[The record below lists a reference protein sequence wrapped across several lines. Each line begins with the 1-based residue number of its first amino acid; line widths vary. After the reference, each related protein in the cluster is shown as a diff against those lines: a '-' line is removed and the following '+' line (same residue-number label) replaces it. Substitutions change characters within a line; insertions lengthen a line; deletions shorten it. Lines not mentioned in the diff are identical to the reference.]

1 MIKSLCFLLTV
12 CCIFSFYSTPA
23 SLSNVSSSDTAEDS
37 VSFSLMSA
45 ADIYNELEEQEI
57 DVENSKEYDVCVW
70 IEARE
75 DLSINLSASR
85 IVADYDKID
94 EALYQHR
101 ANVKEHYLQH
111 NQQLVDKMSLN
122 ECNYTV
128 SFFAP
133 YVEVIFDDVYE
144 YEIYE
149 SSLVGK
155 AEANEDIIAS
165 ICSFITTQGTDDA
178 TQNSETST
186 VNYPFSEAIEDIGA
200 ADSEFTGE
208 GIKVGVIEIG
218 RPNSTVNLK
227 EGLYTFLGNSVTDH
241 CTKVTSIIGGNSG
254 IAEDVH
260 LYCMPLDSG
269 LLSACNTLVN
279 TYGVHII
286 NMSHGII
293 SMGYSLKL
301 DNYIDSVVSNSG
313 CTFVKSSGTKEDGD
327 MYISSPGC
335 ALNAIT
341 VGAIDYDKHVSYS
354 SLWQKIDNNT
364 RNVDFLLKPDVVAP
378 GGKISGIENI
388 EGTFGGTSAA
398 TPMVTGVIALLM
410 EEFPMLKMN
419 PDLVKS
425 LVHLGAEKLPTQ
437 TNYFDEQAGFG
448 LINYQNMRNCML
460 NSEYSFFD
468 IDPTDSAGAIVSSID
483 TRVTIPYLDS
493 IEINTN
499 VIIHTLDNYSNVNY
513 DSLKV
518 YELPVYTDYIIKI
531 FDLGTSTYVAES
543 TVDSSVDYLTFTN
556 RNANNSSFRID
567 IVLAETETRSGVE
580 FGTIAYNI
588 VPHSHSYT
596 YTWQSVG
603 RHTASCECGLSRT
616 ESHTAVP
623 GSFGGPTGYGICM
636 FCHGRVSMGTLLS
649 VPEGLAHTDNGSYIL
664 PNGNIILVE
673 EDVEAYLAGTLEF
686 YYGEKE

>member
-1 MIKSLCFLLTV
+1 MIKSLCLVLAI
-12 CCIFSFYSTPA
+12 CCIFPFYALQETGSIFNDATEE
-23 SLSNVSSSDTAEDS
+23 SVSISIDLMSISDVYKKLEAQEISAESSD
-37 VSFSLMSA
+37 
-45 ADIYNELEEQEI
+45 
-57 DVENSKEYDVCVW
+57 EYDICLLV
-70 IEARE
+70 EARE
-75 DLSINLSASR
+75 DPSLDLSASR
-85 IVADYDKID
+85 IVADDDKID

-200 ADSEFTGE
+200 ADSEFTGD
-208 GIKVGVIEIG
+208 GIKVGVIEEG
-218 RPNSTVNLK
+218 RPHSTVNLK
-227 EGLYTFLGNSVTDH
+227 EGLYTFLGNNVTDH
-241 CTKVTSIIGGNSG
+241 STKVTSIIGGNSG
-254 IAEDVH
+254 IAEDVY
-260 LYCMPLDSG
+260 LYCMPLESG
-269 LLSACNTLVN
+269 LLSACNTLIN

-286 NMSHGII
+286 NMSCGIDPL
-293 SMGYSLKL
+293 GYYSKY
-301 DNYIDSVVSNSG
+301 DDYIDSVVSNSC
-313 CTFVKSSGTKEDGD
+313 CTFVKSSGTEGEYD
-327 MYISSPGC
+327 YYSRVTSPGC

-341 VGAIDYDKHVSYS
+341 VGAIDYDKNISSSSY
-354 SLWQKIDNNT
+354 WEIVEIGNE
-364 RNVDFLLKPDVVAP
+364 FLLKPDIVAP

-410 EEFPMLKMN
+410 EEFPSLRVN
-419 PDLVKS
+419 PELVKS
-425 LVHLGAEKLPTQ
+425 LVHLSAEKLPTQ
-437 TNYFDEQAGFG
+437 TSYFDEQAGFG

-460 NSEYSFFD
+460 NGEHSDFVIYGECQGEDVLEES
-468 IDPTDSAGAIVSSID
+468 
-483 TRVTIPYLDS
+483 VTIPYLDT
-493 IEINTN
+493 IMINANITIN
-499 VIIHTLDNYSNVNY
+499 SVSDYSNITEGIQNPNA
-513 DSLKV
+513 SAQ
-518 YELPVYTDYIIKI
+518 PQYTDYIIKI

-556 RNANNSSFRID
+556 QNENNSSFRID
-567 IVLAETETRSGVE
+567 IVLAEDAQSYLGE
-580 FGTIAYNI
+580 FGAIAYK
-588 VPHSHSYT
+588 VVHDHSYT
-596 YTWQSVG
+596 DHYTWQSDGKHKSYCRCDSYVTSSHVVAPGGFVG
-603 RHTASCECGLSRT
+603 
-616 ESHTAVP
+616 P
-623 GSFGGPTGYGICM
+623 DGYAICM
-636 FCHGRVSMGTLLS
+636 LCRGRAFMGTLQS

-664 PNGNIILVE
+664 PNGTIVLVE